1 MAIGLNTLLV
11 IISGIAFIFY
21 GISLFISKKMK
32 NEFIRFNLEKYT
44 NLVGGLE
51 LLGGLGLLIGLI
63 YNELLILSSMGL
75 SLLMLMG
82 VLTRIKIKDNLKQSL
97 PAILFLLLN
106 SYIFFNSII

>member
-1 MAIGLNTLLV
+1 MAIDLNTFLV
-11 IISGIAFIFY
+11 TISGIAFIVY

-32 NEFIRFNLEKYT
+32 DEFIRFNLEKYT

-75 SLLMLMG
+75 SLLMFMG
-82 VLTRIKIKDNLKQSL
+82 VITRIKIKDNLKQSL

-106 SYIFFNSII
+106 SYIFLNSLF

>member
-32 NEFIRFNLEKYT
+32 NEFINFNLEKYT

-63 YNELLILSSMGL
+63 YNETKGKPIAPTPTIGGVGLISD
-75 SLLMLMG
+75 
-82 VLTRIKIKDNLKQSL
+82 IDNISD
-97 PAILFLLLN
+97 
-106 SYIFFNSII
+106 SHSH

>member
-11 IISGIAFIFY
+11 IISGIAFILY